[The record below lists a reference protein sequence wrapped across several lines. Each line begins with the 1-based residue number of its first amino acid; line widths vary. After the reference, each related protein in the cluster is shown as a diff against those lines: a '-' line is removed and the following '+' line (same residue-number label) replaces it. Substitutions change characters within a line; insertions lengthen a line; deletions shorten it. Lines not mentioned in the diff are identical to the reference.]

1 MYSCWQLKR
10 HIYFRSSGQ
19 FDLFSLGDYRVS
31 CVISDSEL
39 VGRVRMINST
49 SIAEIGTDRRVTVVL
64 EEWSW
69 FEIIG
74 PWKAYKLELW

>member
-10 HIYFRSSGQ
+10 HTYFRSSGQ
-19 FDLFSLGDYRVS
+19 FDLFGLGDHRES

-49 SIAEIGTDRRVTVVL
+49 SIAETGTDRRITVVL